1 MFCLLHICVFFRSLV
16 DLCLTVCS
24 DCRIDTGGVIARVK
38 ELFKGH
44 RKLILGFNT
53 FLPKGFEITLPL
65 EEDDPHPLQ
74 KKPVEFKEAINFVNK
89 IKVQFYFYIFFI
101 LSIFNFTQEN
111 NQVTCFLGY
120 LQTRFQHD
128 DNVYKSFLEIL
139 NMYRKEHKSITEVY
153 QEVPGFFYGLF
164 IETITLLLCCK

>member
-1 MFCLLHICVFFRSLV
+1 MFSFWGLV
-16 DLCLTVCS
+16 ALYLTLCF

-89 IKVQFYFYIFFI
+89 IKVQFYVYIYIFLLFYLLFI
-101 LSIFNFTQEN
+101 YKRIFGSL
-111 NQVTCFLGY
+111 VFLGY

-153 QEVPGFFYGLF
+153 QEVPSFSMDYL
-164 IETITLLLCCK
+164 TITLLHCC